1 MPQQGASMTDSR
13 RRQVARPLARA
24 RQVVHGRRASV
35 IAVSA
40 GGAIGATARYAIG
53 RVWPTVPGH
62 FPTSTLVINVLG
74 CALMG
79 ALMVV
84 IAHQRPHRLVR
95 LFAGTGI
102 LGGFTTFSTYEVQTN
117 DLLRDG
123 QGLLAASYLLATLV
137 AAIAA
142 LWAATW
148 LTRTV
153 LARADGG
160 RP

>member
-1 MPQQGASMTDSR
+1 MPQGASMTDSR
-13 RRQVARPLARA
+13 RRQTARPLAGV
-24 RQVVHGRRASV
+24 RQVVHGRRASIV
-35 IAVSA
+35 AVSA

-53 RVWPTVPGH
+53 LAWPTAPGH

-102 LGGFTTFSTYEVQTN
+102 LGGFTTFSTYEVQTR

-123 QGLLAASYLLATLV
+123 HGLLAASYLLVTLV
-137 AAIAA
+137 AALVA
-142 LWAATW
+142 LSAATR

-153 LARADGG
+153 LDRMDGG